1 MVSLLPE
8 KEPMELK
15 SLRTKYKLSQQE
27 TARLAGIPLRTY
39 VRYEHDA
46 TYGDPLKR
54 EMICRLLLDHCEIT
68 ETKGLLTIEAIRE
81 TVKNLFEEEYPGMID
96 FCYLYG
102 SYAKGYAKENSDI
115 DLCVSTSLS
124 GLSFAGLSEKLRL
137 ALGKRIDLVRLNN
150 LAGNVQLINEIMK
163 EGVKIYG

>member
-1 MVSLLPE
+1 
-8 KEPMELK
+8 
-15 SLRTKYKLSQQE
+15 
-27 TARLAGIPLRTY
+27 
-39 VRYEHDA
+39 
-46 TYGDPLKR
+46 
-54 EMICRLLLDHCEIT
+54 MICRLLLDHCEIT

-96 FCYLYG
+96 FCYLFG

-150 LAGNVQLINEIMK
+150 LADNVQLINEIMK